1 MQWHLTQEFDFLLM
15 FYDVR
20 TTLWPFNEHDNMHL
34 VMDIIYVHLSS
45 ANYEE
50 SGYDIDWGFGA
61 NSY

>member
-1 MQWHLTQEFDFLLM
+1 MM

-20 TTLWPFNEHDNMHL
+20 ATLWPFNEHDNMHL

-50 SGYDIDWGFGA
+50 SGYDIDWSFGA